1 MPADSTTDELWIVD
15 CDAHFTEPPDL
26 WTSRVAATR
35 RDRMPVQ
42 RTVDGRTG
50 WYIDGESWAS
60 IGGNTIRSG
69 RQKVLGEHIV
79 QPFDDLDP
87 SAWSVPE
94 RLQLMDELGIAAQ
107 VVYPNAIGFSSNH
120 IFAIKDEQVRLEVMR
135 LFNDFYVDLQ
145 ASSGGRLIPQA
156 MLPVW
161 DMALTVQEMTRLIDQ
176 GIRGFTLSDKPE
188 LLGLPELPER
198 YFEPMWDTFDQS
210 GAIVNFHI
218 GAGNRRED
226 IEAIRAARY
235 RTEPPV
241 DTAKAVADPS
251 WRSFGMQRRLAVG
264 ATQIPMS
271 NVRILTN
278 LCMSDMFDRYPNLQV
293 VSAES
298 GIGWVPFILESME
311 FQLDEMVTDP
321 GEAAVQQRRPT
332 EYFRDHIY
340 VMFWFESYAPAHMI
354 EHIGVGNVLVETD
367 VPHPTCLYPAT
378 RAHFDKVLAGV
389 DPDVRRQVLRDNG
402 AKLYSVDLAAI
413 GR

>member
-26 WTSRVAATR
+26 WTSRVAVTR
-35 RDRMPVQ
+35 RDRMPIQ